1 MIFVSPLRALK
12 FAFQNFWRNL
22 WLSLVTIL
30 ILILTLYLIS
40 LVLSLNYISDNAIRL
55 VKEKVDVDLFFQ
67 VDTTPEQVV
76 EVQTFLKNLPQ
87 VKEVKYTSK
96 DEALK
101 TFREKHADDE
111 NIQSALAELDTNPL
125 QDSVIVKAKNIEDY
139 PKILSTL
146 DDSSFADRI
155 ESRDYDDS
163 REVIETITRV
173 ARSATRVGYG
183 LSAIFIFIAVIVIF
197 NTIRLAIYAHSQ
209 EIGIMRLVGATN
221 WFIRAPFLL
230 EGILYGFVASL
241 AVLGLL
247 YVSMTALSPY
257 ANAYFVDY
265 DFNLLAFFHA
275 QYLQIFLAELSIAVF
290 LSVVSSTIA
299 VGRYLRA

>member
-1 MIFVSPLRALK
+1 MIFVSTFRTVK

-30 ILILTLYLIS
+30 ILIVTLYLIS

-55 VKEKVDVDLFFQ
+55 VKEKVDVDIFFQ
-67 VDTTPEQVV
+67 VDASPEQVI
-76 EVQTFLKNLPQ
+76 EVQTFLKNLKE
-87 VKEVKYTSK
+87 VKEVRYISK

-101 TFREKHADDE
+101 AFREKHASDE
-111 NIQSALAELDTNPL
+111 SIQSALAELDTNPL
-125 QDSVIVKAKNIEDY
+125 QDSLIVKAKNIEEY
-139 PKILSTL
+139 PAILSAL
-146 DDSSFADRI
+146 DASPFTDRI

-173 ARSATRVGYG
+173 SRSATRAGYA
-183 LSAIFIFIAVIVIF
+183 LSAIFIFIAVIVVF
-197 NTIRLAIYAHSQ
+197 NTVRLAIYAHSQ

-230 EGILYGFVASL
+230 EGILYGFVASVVVL
-241 AVLGLL
+241 ALL
-247 YVSMTALSPY
+247 YGSMTALSPY
-257 ANAYFVDY
+257 VNAYFVDY
-265 DFNLLAFFHA
+265 DFNLLGFFQA
-275 QYLQIFLAELSIAVF
+275 QYIQIFLAELAIAVF
-290 LSVVSSTIA
+290 LSVVSSTVA